1 MKNKYIRRFIGIFSL
16 LVVFS
21 ISGCSSNTTT
31 KATNSVENKS
41 SSKVVKDTVSSTDT
55 KTDTKVDMELKLE
68 KEYSSWDKIPKELS
82 EEGQIWRLQKA
93 TLMSSGTIKAIFLK
107 KEIDNIYNGELT
119 KIYQDWS
126 AIPKEISE
134 NDHTWKLVRA
144 RLIDEQIEAVFK
156 EK

>member
-1 MKNKYIRRFIGIFSL
+1 MKNKYIRIFIAIFSL

-21 ISGCSSNTTT
+21 ISGCSSNTTN
-31 KATNSVENKS
+31 KATNSVESKS
-41 SSKVVKDTVSSTDT
+41 SSKGVKDTVSSTDT

-82 EEGQIWRLQKA
+82 EEGNIWRLQRA
-93 TLMSSGTIKAIFLK
+93 NLMSSGTIKAIFLK
-107 KEIDNIYNGELT
+107 KETENIYNGELT
-119 KIYQDWS
+119 KIYPDWS
-126 AIPKEISE
+126 ALPKEISE

-144 RLIDEQIEAVFK
+144 RLIDKRIEAVFI